1 MGAGR
6 FAVVSDSER
15 FGADQVVFE
24 SFRRGE
30 CVDYVTQ
37 RRDPGK
43 WNYYVIEDLSSWIRG
58 SENPSPLERFDRFD
72 QAKQRFCELRDRQ
85 ENDDITD
92 KPHLTMG
99 VGWVGGFDLDEL
111 RRAGDDRKDREG
123 NRRRR
128 GADLSAESRKPDE
141 TDGYSAALMEKSV
154 FPFRAS
160 ADCGQAQSQT

>member
-1 MGAGR
+1 MNPADRACALYFEVVLMPDNPFQETHFRIRQTGENR
-6 FAVVSDSER
+6 FAVLSDSER

-72 QAKQRFCELRDRQ
+72 QAKQRFCELRDQQ

-99 VGWVGGFDLDEL
+99 VGWVGGFDLDVL
-111 RRAGDDRKDREG
+111 HVRHGKTCCAMISRE
-123 NRRRR
+123 
-128 GADLSAESRKPDE
+128 
-141 TDGYSAALMEKSV
+141 AAL
-154 FPFRAS
+154 RIRTAS
-160 ADCGQAQSQT
+160 RWR

>member
-58 SENPSPLERFDRFD
+58 SENPSPLERVFPQNHGNLMKPTDIPLRLWRNPYFHSERLRIADRPK
-72 QAKQRFCELRDRQ
+72 AKRD
-85 ENDDITD
+85 
-92 KPHLTMG
+92 TMT
-99 VGWVGGFDLDEL
+99 
-111 RRAGDDRKDREG
+111 ATKRKDIQER
-123 NRRRR
+123 
-128 GADLSAESRKPDE
+128 
-141 TDGYSAALMEKSV
+141 
-154 FPFRAS
+154 
-160 ADCGQAQSQT
+160 

>member
-1 MGAGR
+1 MEWTAERNPDREYNFRIRELGAGR

-15 FGADQVVFE
+15 FGADQMVFE

-43 WNYYVIEDLSSWIRG
+43 WNYYVIEDLYSWIRG

-85 ENDDITD
+85 EDDDITD

-99 VGWVGGFDLDEL
+99 VGWVGGFDLDVL
-111 RRAGDDRKDREG
+111 HVRHGKKRAVR
-123 NRRRR
+123 
-128 GADLSAESRKPDE
+128 
-141 TDGYSAALMEKSV
+141 
-154 FPFRAS
+154 
-160 ADCGQAQSQT
+160 

>member
-1 MGAGR
+1 MEWTAERNPDREYNFRIRELGVGR

-58 SENPSPLERFDRFD
+58 SENPARWNALTNSIRRSSAFANCEAGRKTTTSP
-72 QAKQRFCELRDRQ
+72 
-85 ENDDITD
+85 I
-92 KPHLTMG
+92 
-99 VGWVGGFDLDEL
+99 
-111 RRAGDDRKDREG
+111 
-123 NRRRR
+123 
-128 GADLSAESRKPDE
+128 SRI
-141 TDGYSAALMEKSV
+141 
-154 FPFRAS
+154 
-160 ADCGQAQSQT
+160 

>member
-1 MGAGR
+1 MEWTAERNPDREYNFRIRELGAGR

-58 SENPSPLERFDRFD
+58 SKNPSPLERVFPQNHGNLMKPTDIPLRLWRNPYFHSERLRIADRLK
-72 QAKQRFCELRDRQ
+72 AKHKRD
-85 ENDDITD
+85 
-92 KPHLTMG
+92 TMT
-99 VGWVGGFDLDEL
+99 
-111 RRAGDDRKDREG
+111 ATKRKDIQER
-123 NRRRR
+123 
-128 GADLSAESRKPDE
+128 
-141 TDGYSAALMEKSV
+141 
-154 FPFRAS
+154 
-160 ADCGQAQSQT
+160 